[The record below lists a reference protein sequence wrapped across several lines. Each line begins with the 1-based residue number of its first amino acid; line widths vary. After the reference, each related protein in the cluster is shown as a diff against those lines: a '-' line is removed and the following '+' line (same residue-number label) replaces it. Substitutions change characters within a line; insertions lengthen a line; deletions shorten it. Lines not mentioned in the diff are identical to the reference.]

1 LNSPAQKRNGWRT
14 TDHFQPSSATS
25 AMIRFLFRFVGL
37 CLLATAFVLFVY
49 DGTKSIANHDL
60 LYTRLDDVWAIID
73 QNSLNAV
80 QDWLKLRLSWAWEP
94 YLQRGFD
101 LPGWVVLGITA
112 TVLILLGRKRKPLI
126 GYARD

>member
-1 LNSPAQKRNGWRT
+1 
-14 TDHFQPSSATS
+14 
-25 AMIRFLFRFVGL
+25 MIRFLFRFVGL

-60 LYTRLDDVWAIID
+60 LYTRLGDVWAIID

-80 QDWLKLRLSWAWEP
+80 QDWLKQKLYWAWDP

-101 LPGWVVLGITA
+101 LPGWVAVGVIA
-112 TVLILLGRKRKPLI
+112 TILILLGRKRKPLI

>member
-1 LNSPAQKRNGWRT
+1 MADAPERSLCT
-14 TDHFQPSSATS
+14 SSV
-25 AMIRFLFRFVGL
+25 MIRFLFRFVGL

-60 LYTRLDDVWAIID
+60 LYTRLGDVWAIID

-80 QDWLKLRLSWAWEP
+80 QDWLKQRLAWAWEP

-101 LPGWVVLGITA
+101 LPGWMVVGIVA
-112 TVLILLGRKRKPLI
+112 TVMILLGRKRKPLI

>member
-1 LNSPAQKRNGWRT
+1 
-14 TDHFQPSSATS
+14 
-25 AMIRFLFRFVGL
+25 MIRFLFRFVGL

-73 QNSLNAV
+73 QNSLNAA
-80 QDWLKLRLSWAWEP
+80 QDWLKLWLSWAWDP
-94 YLQRGFD
+94 YLQGGFD
-101 LPGWVVLGITA
+101 LPAWVVVGAIA